1 MLAQPYL
8 PRISSTRSLGNPAN
22 NSNNPS
28 NSSNNQNNTSNNQC
42 NDPNNQC
49 NTSFLNGRCNFDSF
63 SPW

>member
-28 NSSNNQNNTSNNQC
+28 NTSNNQC
-42 NDPNNQC
+42 NNPNNQC